1 MYKEQIKPRLGLINP
16 GWKQNPL
23 FRSLVTCMPLL
34 EGGGSNTA
42 DLIGRG
48 SPIDLER
55 SVWVTDKHG
64 PCVYQDNDAVINF
77 NQPSSAYNGNS
88 LALAFWLSTR
98 STATGDEYIVY
109 LDVDASNYFRLRRSN
124 NQMDLAMQIGGA
136 FRPLSA
142 PFTGNNDGDMHLW
155 TFVSDS
161 NGVYFYFDD
170 KLGDSDI
177 AGDAWAGDS
186 NPFHIGST
194 FSDGWIGNVGGFLGW
209 NRGLLAEEVKQ
220 LYELGPSMG
229 LGDSDLI
236 TYHGS
241 ISPAGVDFNPA
252 YAINSNQ
259 VL

>member
-1 MYKEQIKPRLGLINP
+1 MKELIKPRLGLINP
-16 GWKQNPL
+16 GWRQNPL
-23 FRSLVTCMPLL
+23 FKGLLTCMPLL
-34 EGGGSNTA
+34 EGGGLNTA
-42 DLIGRG
+42 ELIKRDT
-48 SPIDLER
+48 PIDLEK
-55 SVWVTDKHG
+55 SIWVTDRYG
-64 PCVYQDNDAVINF
+64 PCVSQDTDTYIEF
-77 NQPSSAYNGNS
+77 NRPSSDFDGIS
-88 LALAFWLSTR
+88 LTLAFWLSTR
-98 STATGDEYIVY
+98 STATGDQYIVY
-109 LDVDASNYFRLRRSN
+109 LEVDGNNYFKLRRLN
-124 NQMDLAMQIGGA
+124 NEMDLAMQIGGA

-177 AGDAWAGDS
+177 AGSAWAGDVQ
-186 NPFHIGST
+186 PFHIGSE
-194 FSDGWIGNVGGFLGW
+194 FDDGWLGNVGGFLGW
-209 NRGLLAEEVKQ
+209 NRGLIAEEVRQ
-220 LYELGPSMG
+220 LYKLGPSMG

-241 ISPAGVDFNPA
+241 ISPAGTDFNPA